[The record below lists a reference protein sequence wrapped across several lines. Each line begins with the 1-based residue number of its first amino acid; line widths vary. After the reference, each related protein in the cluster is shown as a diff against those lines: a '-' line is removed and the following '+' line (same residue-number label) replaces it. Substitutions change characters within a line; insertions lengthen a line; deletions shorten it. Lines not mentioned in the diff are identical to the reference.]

1 MGDVRVDVVGAR
13 TTATGGTALLCTYCA
28 RKDQV
33 YTGLPHSMAW
43 GGGVLGNAHAVR
55 LFLSRAWH
63 MRREHVSCA
72 RFHVH
77 QYLPRASAHFVEVKS
92 TVNMLFNGDL
102 LL

>member
-1 MGDVRVDVVGAR
+1 MVGER
-13 TTATGGTALLCTYCA
+13 TTPQGAQHFCAPTA

-63 MRREHVSCA
+63 MRREHVSYA

-92 TVNMLFNGDL
+92 TMNMLFNRYL